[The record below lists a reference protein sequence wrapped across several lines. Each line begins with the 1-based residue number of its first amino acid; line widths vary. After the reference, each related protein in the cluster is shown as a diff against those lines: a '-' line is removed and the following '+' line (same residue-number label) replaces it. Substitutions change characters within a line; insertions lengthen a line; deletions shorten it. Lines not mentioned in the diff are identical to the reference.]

1 MSRYNLF
8 ITINEKDLE
17 NLHKNTNSFKNLK
30 EIRGTFN
37 IVYGYDH
44 ACGYF
49 LQFYPNDEIAEFWL
63 ISQHIEECY
72 DLDSIFGGLSGVEIA
87 YFLKMFGGN
96 KRHIDLANMDEGF

>member
-8 ITINEKDLE
+8 VTIDEKNLE

-30 EIRGTFN
+30 EARGTFN
-37 IVYGYDH
+37 VIYGYDY

-49 LQFYPNDEIAEFWL
+49 LQLYPNDEIAELWL
-63 ISQHIEECY
+63 ISQNIEECY

-96 KRHIDLANMDEGF
+96 KRHIDLANMDKDF